1 MKELIFSG
9 LIGGIISSLLFPYFK
24 YLFLRI
30 WNSESV
36 TIFLDKD
43 RTEGDNEYKYRV
55 QNLRVK
61 NEAWTTIRSMSIR
74 VSVNNE
80 PEDLRKWDGIR
91 TFCHYVKIADGLLS
105 WSKNFDGKNIPE
117 MDVYQG
123 DSPDINFIR
132 MHKIN
137 GEEVF
142 EIASEN
148 GFGSQETT
156 SRALLKASRNYIFDF
171 VLTADNIS
179 PIYGRIKFDPQ
190 DSSKPFV
197 LVRSR
202 IDWAKT
208 YNIFATI

>member
-1 MKELIFSG
+1 MEEKIISG
-9 LIGGIISSLLFPYFK
+9 LIGGLISILFYPYVK

-30 WNSESV
+30 FNSERV
-36 TIFLDKD
+36 DIFLDNQRK
-43 RTEGDNEYKYRV
+43 EGNYTV

-61 NEAWTTIRSMSIR
+61 NEAWSTIRSMSIR
-74 VSVNNE
+74 VSVNND
-80 PEDLRKWDGIR
+80 PDDLSRNDDII
-91 TFCHYVKIADGLLS
+91 TFCHSTKIDDGLLS
-105 WSKNFDGKNIPE
+105 WSKNLNGKNIPE

-132 MHKIN
+132 IHEIN
-137 GEEVF
+137 GEKVL

-148 GFGSQETT
+148 GFGSCETT

-197 LVRSR
+197 LLRSR